1 MSQNALLRSVKGLGI
16 PGTARKE
23 DRKTKLKVA
32 TPAPAPEDDRQQS
45 VCKDHFATRNGVRC
59 AGVHLIVDL
68 HGAKRLN
75 DIEHIEATL
84 RRCVEAASATLL
96 HIHLHHFQPSG
107 VSGVAV
113 LAESHISIHT
123 WPEIGYAALD
133 VFMCGSAD
141 PDAPLVIDANYFSS
155 DVDRR
160 HSIDMVRLVRRI
172 MSQAALKPY
181 LVAETVPGP
190 AVQSDDEILEAFF
203 QSGNTAYHVAGTC
216 RMGADEASV
225 VDPELR
231 VRGVQGLRVAD
242 TSVMPSLVSGNT
254 NGPAMAMALRASEI
268 ILGDRVTSLAAA
280 A

>member
-23 DRKTKLKVA
+23 DRKAKLKVA
-32 TPAPAPEDDRQQS
+32 SPLLEDDRQSSRISGLQS
-45 VCKDHFATRNGVRC
+45 QNIADDLQAKDPTKDHFAVRNGVRC
-59 AGVHLIVDL
+59 AGVHLIIDL

-123 WPEIGYAALD
+123 WPEQGYAALD

-141 PDAPLVIDANYFSS
+141 PDKCIPVL
-155 DVDRR
+155 R
-160 HSIDMVRLVRRI
+160 
-172 MSQAALKPY
+172 
-181 LVAETVPGP
+181 
-190 AVQSDDEILEAFF
+190 EAF
-203 QSGNTAYHVAGTC
+203 SAKRVGVN
-216 RMGADEASV
+216 
-225 VDPELR
+225 ELL
-231 VRGVQGLRVAD
+231 RGQ
-242 TSVMPSLVSGNT
+242 
-254 NGPAMAMALRASEI
+254 RA
-268 ILGDRVTSLAAA
+268 
-280 A
+280 